1 MAENNSTNENRS
13 ITQIQV
19 GDSTYDL
26 NATYWEGKPF
36 KDCKIDGQSI
46 YDSGSI
52 SIFKKYSKISSLSKG
67 DDGKTTLEPNTKY
80 IFTSEVG
87 ALDFTTVDWNN
98 TGYDYCEYAFIFKCD
113 EQDDATITESG
124 WYWADGAKPSL
135 ESGVRYE
142 LSVSVIN
149 TDGKNIVHAILVP
162 FIQLNN

>member
-1 MAENNSTNENRS
+1 MAENNSS

-26 NATYWEGKPF
+26 NATYWNGKTF
-36 KDCKIDGQSI
+36 SDCKIDEQSI
-46 YDSGSI
+46 YESGSI
-52 SIFKKYSKISSLSKG
+52 SIFKKYSVQTSLSSP
-67 DDGKTTLEPNTKY
+67 LEPNTKY
-80 IFTSEVG
+80 IFSSNVSS
-87 ALDFTTVDWNN
+87 LDFTNINWNN
-98 TGYDYCEYAFIFKCD
+98 AGYNYCEYIFIFKCD

-149 TDGKNIVHAILVP
+149 MDGTGVENIVHAILVP